1 MKIVMGLPPV
11 QHGGWVALDVELF
24 GLKRSQ
30 LHRPFGSLACL
41 SICPNGKDVF
51 IVTKPADIQKAIN
64 RVSKAGLVFHNAG
77 FDVPHL
83 RRWCDLPDRTPNM
96 FWDTLI
102 IERILW
108 GGYYDGFE
116 LADLARRYLYVK
128 MDKGVRKEFY
138 SGENPI
144 LTSEMIQYTARD
156 VWATWHIREKQEQ
169 FLEADPQSKHIW
181 EWIDGPAF
189 WAMQAFKGFGFNIKK
204 WKGLSNYF
212 SNEAEKIKSDLNF
225 NPASSKQTLEALRR
239 KGIHVDSSNAKII
252 GRYKH
257 PLVDK
262 ILEFRSAQKL
272 ATTYGENFE
281 DYLEED
287 GRIHAAFSVTRALTG
302 RSASSSPNL
311 QNIPSRFEF
320 RDCFEAPLGGAI
332 IKADYAAQEPRI
344 LAYLSRDKELMNCF
358 EKGENV
364 HLTVARAIFNNP
376 TMKLDKST
384 LEYKIGKGIN
394 LGSSYGLTPYGL
406 SAHLD
411 IPLEEAEQY
420 MSAYFARFSGVQSWI
435 ARTRAEG
442 AKAGYVRTP
451 AGRRIW
457 LNPYSRHSENVAI
470 NGPNQGGAADMTK
483 RALILIYEKTGKD
496 NYPIVAVVHDEIDA
510 EATIKNA
517 GKIAKMVE
525 ACMLTAHREIVGDIV
540 PGEIDITIAKSWAGS
555 NH

>member
-1 MKIVMGLPPV
+1 MKIHQGLPPK
-11 QHGGWVALDVELF
+11 QDNGYVAIDLEIF
-24 GLKRSQ
+24 NAKRAQ
-30 LHRPFGSLACL
+30 LHRPFGNFACL
-41 SICPNGKDVF
+41 SICPNGKDVYV
-51 IVTKPADIQKAIN
+51 ITKASDVERAISRLGN
-64 RVSKAGLVFHNAG
+64 CGIIFHNAS
-77 FDVPHL
+77 FDIPHL
-83 RRWCDLPDRTPNM
+83 RRWADIQDRTPDI

-138 SGENPI
+138 SNENPV
-144 LTSEMIQYTARD
+144 LTSDMIQYAARD
-156 VWATWHIREKQEQ
+156 VWATWHIREKQER
-169 FLEADPQSKHIW
+169 FLEADPQSRYIW

-189 WAMQAFKGFGFNIKK
+189 WAIQSFKGFRLNLKK

-212 SNEAEKIKSDLNF
+212 SNEAEKIRDELKF
-225 NPASSKQTLEALRR
+225 NPASSKQTLEALRK

-252 GRYKH
+252 EKYKH
-257 PLVDK
+257 PLVGR
-262 ILEFRSAQKL
+262 ILEFRTAQKL
-272 ATTYGENFE
+272 ATTYGENFDEYVE
-281 DYLEED
+281 DD
-287 GRIHAAFSVTRALTG
+287 GRIHASFSVTRALTG
-302 RSASSSPNL
+302 RSASDSPNI

-320 RDCFEAPLGGAI
+320 RDCFEAPPGSVI

-376 TMKLDKST
+376 KMKLDKST
-384 LEYKIGKGIN
+384 HEYKVGKGIN

-406 SAHLD
+406 SMHLD
-411 IPLEEAEQY
+411 ISMDEAEQY
-420 MSAYFARFSGVQSWI
+420 MSAYFSRFSGVQSWI

-470 NGPNQGGAADMTK
+470 NGPNQGGAADMMK
-483 RALILIYEKTGKD
+483 RALILIYEKTGRD
-496 NYPIVAVVHDEIDA
+496 RYPIVAMVHDEIDV
-510 EATIKNA
+510 EAITKDSK
-517 GKIAKMVE
+517 KIAKLVQS
-525 ACMLTAHREIVGDIV
+525 CMLAAFKEIIGEIV
-540 PGEIDITIAKSWAGS
+540 PGEVDVTIAKSWAGRE
-555 NH
+555 